1 LATSGAGQA
10 PTTTPA
16 TQTNNS
22 NVTVNNSFGIVGD
35 QRQSA
40 RLVVDS
46 LRFAQV
52 EGL

>member
-1 LATSGAGQA
+1 V
-10 PTTTPA
+10 PTPSTPSVN
-16 TQTNNS
+16 NNS
-22 NVTVNNSFGIVGD
+22 NVTVNNAFGIVGD

-46 LRFAQV
+46 LRFAQA

>member
-1 LATSGAGQA
+1 M
-10 PTTTPA
+10 PTVS
-16 TQTNNS
+16 NNS
-22 NVTVNNSFGIVGD
+22 NVTVNNAFGIVGD

-46 LRFAQV
+46 LRFAQA